1 MPVKI
6 GRKKYKSHGTAVGA
20 LKRRKGKKIAKPDA
34 YIATIE
40 RAQRKGRRKK

>member
-1 MPVKI
+1 MPVRI
-6 GRKKYKSHGTAVGA
+6 GKKKYKSHGTAVGA

-40 RAQRKGRRKK
+40 RKQRKKRK